1 MSDELFGKEA
11 DAKTIYLKASQ
22 RQAQLWYKKAKQ
34 KWMKDGDRN
43 FKYFHLSVKIR
54 RAHNQIRSL
63 QKEDGSWIFDQQALK
78 SYISSY
84 YESFHGAAQLTPHW
98 KLLDNIPQVLGDGEN
113 DILLAVPSKDE
124 ITKAVWDLDPDSSP
138 GPDGFSGVEIFKGRV
153 SQKHLLP
160 MVDKI
165 KTKLAGWKG
174 KLLSLAGRVELVRS
188 VISSLPIHNFEVYW

>member
-138 GPDGFSGVEIFKGRV
+138 GPDGFSGVFARFDERII
-153 SQKHLLP
+153 SNSP
-160 MVDKI
+160 
-165 KTKLAGWKG
+165 
-174 KLLSLAGRVELVRS
+174 SS
-188 VISSLPIHNFEVYW
+188 VKNAVPSSVAFEHFWPPISSSARR